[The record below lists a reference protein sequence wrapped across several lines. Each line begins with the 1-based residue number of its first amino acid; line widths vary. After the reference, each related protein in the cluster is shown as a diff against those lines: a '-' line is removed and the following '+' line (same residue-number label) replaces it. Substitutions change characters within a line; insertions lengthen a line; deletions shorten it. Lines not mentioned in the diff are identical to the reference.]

1 MSPDQII
8 KTFKSKRGNAVVY
21 RDTKTDDREMMLS
34 YINILIA
41 EGTLIGLC
49 GKPLGRDETKKK
61 TLKEILEGVEKN
73 DKIFFVVE
81 INGAY
86 IGNAGIHREKTR
98 RKQHVGNIGI
108 SLIAEYRDEGI
119 GAELLTSLISEGK
132 NLDLKLLYL
141 TCLENNNRA
150 LHLYEKLGFKRCG
163 YIPNACFWKDG
174 YVGEV
179 TLYLSLVK

>member
-1 MSPDQII
+1 MSPGQII
-8 KTFKSKRGNAVVY
+8 KTFKSKKGNAVVF
-21 RDTKTDDREMMLS
+21 RNTKTDDLEMMLS

-41 EGTLIGLC
+41 EDTFIGLY
-49 GKPLGRDETKKK
+49 GEPLGRDEEEK
-61 TLKEILEGVEKN
+61 TLREILDGIEKH
-73 DKIFFVVE
+73 DKVFIVVE

-119 GAELLTSLISEGK
+119 GAELLTSLISECK